1 MGCFVHL
8 GIYLFGS
15 QTTQFYL
22 CLDYFKLDPGNH
34 IQPSYRCCCAT
45 MAVNTSLIVSLNSQ
59 WYFLGPTSPKE
70 VQHIHSLTHPWP
82 AHIPRK
88 RKSERCFTK
97 SASAWCS
104 SCLAQYVC
112 AVRPAGRNSLFLNYC
127 IWKFL
132 QGDTSQIGRS
142 LKRRVD
148 WIRVKSSVNCLFI
161 ACEVQGSFLY
171 SLFHS
176 HLWR

>member
-34 IQPSYRCCCAT
+34 IQSSYRCCCAT

-70 VQHIHSLTHPWP
+70 VQHIQSLTHPWP
-82 AHIPRK
+82 VPHPQKEKEWKMLHKISLSLVFKLPRSICLCSQTC
-88 RKSERCFTK
+88 RKKQLIFK
-97 SASAWCS
+97 
-104 SCLAQYVC
+104 LLYMKVF
-112 AVRPAGRNSLFLNYC
+112 AGRYITDRQITKKKSGLN
-127 IWKFL
+127 
-132 QGDTSQIGRS
+132 QS
-142 LKRRVD
+142 
-148 WIRVKSSVNCLFI
+148 
-161 ACEVQGSFLY
+161 EVFS
-171 SLFHS
+171 
-176 HLWR
+176 